1 MKNVKINRVG
11 NTRFVNIPGVGVG
24 MYSGM
29 VGTFSAGNLSK
40 TWEVEPE
47 IVSGKEVVPYGVDNN
62 LPSFVRDMLVSC
74 QAHELYREFKV
85 APRIV
90 SYFLFMYTIRP

>member
-1 MKNVKINRVG
+1 MKNVEINRVG

-40 TWEVEPE
+40 TWEVEPGDRFGE
-47 IVSGKEVVPYGVDNN
+47 RGGSLWGG
-62 LPSFVRDMLVSC
+62 
-74 QAHELYREFKV
+74 
-85 APRIV
+85 
-90 SYFLFMYTIRP
+90 

>member
-47 IVSGKEVVPYGVDNN
+47 IVSGKEVVPYGMKIIW
-62 LPSFVRDMLVSC
+62 LPVSWNEKRGC
-74 QAHELYREFKV
+74 CTVKDRNFTRKFT
-85 APRIV
+85 R
-90 SYFLFMYTIRP
+90 TGR

>member
-1 MKNVKINRVG
+1 MKKLRYDEKREDKQGRQYPV
-11 NTRFVNIPGVGVG
+11 VNIPGVGVG

-47 IVSGKEVVPYGVDNN
+47 IVSGKEVVPYGV
-62 LPSFVRDMLVSC
+62 
-74 QAHELYREFKV
+74 E
-85 APRIV
+85 
-90 SYFLFMYTIRP
+90 

>member
-47 IVSGKEVVPYGVDNN
+47 IVFGERGGA
-62 LPSFVRDMLVSC
+62 LRGG
-74 QAHELYREFKV
+74 
-85 APRIV
+85 
-90 SYFLFMYTIRP
+90 